1 MAWLVLKQAIMLFVF
16 ESTDWQAYSK
26 TKRLSLN
33 PEHIPK
39 FGISTVLGHLT

>member
-1 MAWLVLKQAIMLFVF
+1 MLFVF
-16 ESTDWQAYSK
+16 ESRDLQACGK
-26 TKRLSLN
+26 TKTLSLN